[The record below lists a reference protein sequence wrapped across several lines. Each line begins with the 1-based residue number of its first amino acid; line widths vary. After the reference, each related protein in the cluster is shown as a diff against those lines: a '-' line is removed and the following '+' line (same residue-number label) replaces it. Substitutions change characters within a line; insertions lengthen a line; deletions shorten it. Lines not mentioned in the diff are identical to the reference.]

1 MFNSETLEV
10 AVGMAFLFLSIA
22 LICTAVREWLEGI
35 LKWRAMDLERGLRTL
50 LGDADGSL
58 TSQLL
63 RHPVLDSLFAGH
75 YDPRQLRSSWLTP
88 GKDSLHMRFSKRRN
102 LPSYIPATQFA
113 VAFLDMVARGP
124 LPCAPGTPAGGDV
137 ETAMA
142 TIHPGPLSVEALRQS
157 ALGLGSPQL
166 QRVLLTALDH
176 SAGDLAQARMNIER
190 WFNGTMDRTSGWY
203 KRRTQAVLFLL
214 GLVTA
219 AGMNIDAFHV
229 MQRLTTD
236 KAFRAV
242 VVNQATVAPGA
253 GEAASA
259 AQLVRIATARQ
270 ALEQVAMPI
279 GWRRWSPPSHAPHA
293 LPVPMQLCEGSNAPS
308 CQRNEWLGAD
318 WLPVAAGWLAT
329 AFAVMLGAPFWFD
342 VLNRFMVIRSTV
354 KPHEKSPEEASQDS
368 RPQAPD
374 KPDDGDHP

>member
-10 AVGMAFLFLSIA
+10 AIGMAFLFLSVA
-22 LICTAVREWLEGI
+22 LTCTAVREWLEGI

-63 RHPVLDSLFAGH
+63 RHPVLDSLFAGQ
-75 YDPRQLRSSWLTP
+75 YDPAQLRKSWLTP
-88 GKDSLHMRFSKRRN
+88 GKGSLHMRFSRRRN

-113 VAFLDMVARGP
+113 VAFLDTVARGP
-124 LPCAPGTPAGGDV
+124 LAGAPASGDV
-137 ETAMA
+137 ESALS
-142 TIHPGPLSVEALRQS
+142 TIHPGPLSVDALRQS

-166 QRVLLTALDH
+166 QRVLLSALDH
-176 SAGDLAQARMNIER
+176 SAGDLAQARLNIER

-214 GLVTA
+214 GLAVA
-219 AGMNIDAFHV
+219 AGMNIDALHI
-229 MQRLTTD
+229 MQRLMTD

-242 VVNQATVAPGA
+242 VVNQAAVAPGPA
-253 GEAASA
+253 EAASA
-259 AQLVRIATARQ
+259 AQGVRIATARQ
-270 ALEQVAMPI
+270 ALEQVAMPF
-279 GWRRWSPPSHAPHA
+279 GWRRWSPAPA
-293 LPVPMQLCEGSNAPS
+293 SPARPVPMQLCEGSAASS
-308 CQRNEWLGAD
+308 CQRGEWLGAD
-318 WLPVAAGWLAT
+318 WLPVAAGWLVT

-354 KPHEKSPEEASQDS
+354 KPHEKSPEEASQD
-368 RPQAPD
+368 RQPQAPD
-374 KPDDGDHP
+374 KAGDGGESP